1 MSVDVNNFE
10 QEIKVLIADV
20 IEENAETL
28 NNDALFVNDLGVD
41 SLKALEVL
49 AALEKKFRISI
60 PEERLVDI
68 TNVTNAIKVV
78 REFVA
83 LKQAEVE
90 NPAC

>member
-1 MSVDVNNFE
+1 MMRFLSM
-10 QEIKVLIADV
+10 ISGSIPL
-20 IEENAETL
+20 
-28 NNDALFVNDLGVD
+28 
-41 SLKALEVL
+41 ALEVL